1 MPSVMQIIPRLEG
14 LVNIAPEGGNALAA
28 WVEAVKGLLRS
39 PSYRDLTDFEFDIV
53 PSVTDV
59 GIAVSASATH
69 LIAACWEISG
79 DLGTDTSAFCGF
91 SDADTDTID
100 ITVALSTQEDVV
112 AITPVVE
119 LGVSTVSEFYPAIYF
134 AGAAGIEAAPG
145 TYSETGLGLSLG
157 LTAWADGN
165 DGNAATAASVRV
177 FVLYRT

>member
-1 MPSVMQIIPRLEG
+1 MNVQQIIPQLEG
-14 LVNIAPEGGNALAA
+14 FTNIAAEGGNSLAA

-39 PSYRDLTDFEFDIV
+39 PAYRDLTDLEFQMV

-59 GIAVSASATH
+59 GIPVSAAATH

-79 DLGTDTSAFCGF
+79 DLGTDTSAFVGF

-100 ITVALSTQEDVV
+100 ITVALSTQEDVIDV
-112 AITPVVE
+112 TNVNDLA
-119 LGVSTVSEFYPAIYF
+119 VSTISEFYPKIYF

-145 TYSETGLGLSLG
+145 TYSETGIALTIG